1 MKKKKLILIGSSTG
15 GPGHLEKILSA
26 LPRDFSSTVII
37 AQHIAHVF
45 LPSMIKSMNTRCAIE
60 VIEAV
65 ENKSFQGPLVVFA
78 SKNITNLHYN
88 PVNGLY
94 LRKCTEPSHY
104 QPCVDSLFSSASK
117 LCTHYD
123 VLACLL
129 TGIGDDGA
137 QGMLSLSKAGAL
149 CVNEN
154 EQSSIVYGM
163 PKAAYDLGASSQEL
177 SLDHIITKIIAF

>member
-26 LPRDFSSTVII
+26 LPHDFSSTIII
-37 AQHIAHVF
+37 AQHIAHIF
-45 LPSMIKSMNTRCAIE
+45 LPSMIKSMNARCAVE
-60 VIEAV
+60 VIQAG
-65 ENKSFQGPLVVFA
+65 ENEIIRAPIVVFA

-88 PVNGLY
+88 PINGLC
-94 LRKCTEPSHY
+94 LRKCTEISHY
-104 QPCVDSLFSSASK
+104 QPCVDSLFASASK
-117 LCTHYD
+117 LSSHYD
-123 VLACLL
+123 ILACQL

-137 QGMLSLSKAGAL
+137 QGMLSLREAGAL
-149 CVNEN
+149 CINEN

-177 SLDHIITKIIAF
+177 SLEQIIAKIITF

>member
-1 MKKKKLILIGSSTG
+1 MKKKKLILVGSSTG

-26 LPRDFSSTVII
+26 LPRDFSSTIII

-45 LPSMIKSMNTRCAIE
+45 LPSMVKSMNAHCSVE
-60 VIEAV
+60 VIEAG
-65 ENKSFQGPLVVFA
+65 ENTSIQSPIVVFA
-78 SKNITNLHYN
+78 SKNITSLHHN

-94 LRKCTEPSHY
+94 LRKYTESSHY
-104 QPCVDSLFSSASK
+104 QPCIDSLFNSASK
-117 LCTHYD
+117 LCGHYD

-163 PKAAYDLGASSQEL
+163 PKAAYELGASSQEL
-177 SLDHIITKIIAF
+177 SLEQIITKIINF